1 MDLTLLLPLG
11 LLVLMMIFMWRSNK
25 KRTAQQQELRA
36 KIQPGAEIMTQS
48 GIFGTLISNDGD
60 DNVATIET
68 SPGTVIRVHSA
79 TIAHVVEPT
88 VEVPDDASALTG
100 DEDDDRDSASA
111 AEQRNTTG
119 EPTSTTSEEGAA
131 NPADRDGDDSTD
143 DRPKA

>member
-25 KRTAQQQELRA
+25 KRTTAQQELRS

-48 GIFGTLISNDGD
+48 GIFGTLLSVDEAT
-60 DNVATIET
+60 NVATVET
-68 SPGTVIRVHSA
+68 SPGVLIRVHNQ

-88 VEVPDDASALTG
+88 MDVPNDASALTG
-100 DEDDDRDSASA
+100 DTDEDVTKNDFNDSADSA
-111 AEQRNTTG
+111 DNTDT
-119 EPTSTTSEEGAA
+119 
-131 NPADRDGDDSTD
+131 DGDISND

>member
-25 KRTAQQQELRA
+25 KRTTAQQELRS

-48 GIFGTLISNDGD
+48 GIFGTLLSVDEAT
-60 DNVATIET
+60 NVATVET
-68 SPGTVIRVHSA
+68 SPGVLIRVHNQ

-88 VEVPDDASALTG
+88 IDVPNDASALTG
-100 DEDDDRDSASA
+100 DTDEDVTKNDFNDSADSA
-111 AEQRNTTG
+111 DNTDT
-119 EPTSTTSEEGAA
+119 
-131 NPADRDGDDSTD
+131 DGDISND